1 MKITGY
7 VMLMRPHQY
16 YKNLVIFLA
25 LFFSGN
31 FFNLSMFWKT
41 LEGFVV
47 LCLVSSSAY
56 VLNDIIDLKK
66 DRVHPE
72 KSRRPLASGSISVG
86 QGLLLFLLLLIISV
100 SMAFLVG
107 YYFLE
112 VMLLL
117 LLSSFMYSAAMS
129 RMMFLDVIF
138 ISVNFV
144 LRSVSGGV
152 INGIW
157 LSPWLLTGTFFL
169 AFFLAVGKRRSENAY
184 LSGLGKNAGIYPGQM
199 LDFMLYFSATILTI
213 CYVMYAVFASVGL
226 IITIPLIVY
235 MIFAYMHHAW
245 SGSKMAR
252 YHELLILDRKM
263 AACLLIYGILLVLI
277 TYSKG
282 MDVIFSGL

>member
-1 MKITGY
+1 
-7 VMLMRPHQY
+7 ML
-16 YKNLVIFLA
+16 
-25 LFFSGN
+25 
-31 FFNLSMFWKT
+31 WKT

-47 LCLVSSSAY
+47 LCLTSSSAY
-56 VLNDIIDLKK
+56 VLNDLIDLKK

-72 KSRRPLASGSISVG
+72 KSRRPLAAGSISVG
-86 QGLLLFLLLLIISV
+86 HGMLLFLLLLIISV

-112 VMLLL
+112 VILLL
-117 LLSSFMYSAAMS
+117 LLSSFMYSATIS

-184 LSGLGKNAGIYPGQM
+184 LSGLGKNAGIYPRQM

-213 CYVMYAVFASVGL
+213 CYVMYAVFTSIGL

-245 SGSKMAR
+245 SGSKTAR
-252 YHELLILDRKM
+252 YHELLILDRKI

-282 MDVIFSGL
+282 MNVIFSGL